1 MSAAVKI
8 TRTDQTATELRRLAS
23 KETDGGCVRRL
34 LGIALILE
42 GQTRETAAREAGM
55 ERQTL
60 RDWVHRYNEDGVV
73 GLADQPHAGGPEPK
87 LNPEEKEQLAA
98 WVRQGP
104 SLEED
109 GLVRW
114 RLSDLRRRILERF
127 FVILD
132 ERSVGRMLKAMR
144 FSHISVRPRNP
155 KADTEAQQAHKKTS
169 QPSWRTSSRRLR
181 VTGRSNSGGRMK
193 PGSASRAA

>member
-1 MSAAVKI
+1 MTVAI
-8 TRTDQTATELRRLAS
+8 TRTEHDAAGLRALAS
-23 KETDGGCVRRL
+23 REGDAKVARRL
-34 LGIALILE
+34 LALAMVME
-42 GQTRETAAREAGM
+42 GFSRTDAASATGM
-55 ERQTL
+55 DRQTL

-73 GLADQPHAGGPEPK
+73 GLADQSHAGGPEPK

-114 RLSDLRRRILERF
+114 RLSDLRRRILEHF

>member
-1 MSAAVKI
+1 MTVAI
-8 TRTDQTATELRRLAS
+8 TRTEHDAAGLRALAS
-23 KETDGGCVRRL
+23 REGDAKVARRL
-34 LGIALILE
+34 LALAMVME
-42 GQTRETAAREAGM
+42 GFSRTDAASATGM
-55 ERQTL
+55 DRQTL

-73 GLADQPHAGGPEPK
+73 GLSNQPHAGGPEPK

-132 ERSVGRMLKAMR
+132 ERSVGRMLKAMH

-155 KADTEAQQAHKKTS
+155 KADTEAQEAHKKTS

-181 VTGRSNSGGRMK
+181 VTGPSNSGGRMK

>member
-1 MSAAVKI
+1 M
-8 TRTDQTATELRRLAS
+8 AS
-23 KETDGGCVRRL
+23 REGDAKVARRL
-34 LGIALILE
+34 LALAMVME
-42 GQTRETAAREAGM
+42 GFSRTDAASATGM
-55 ERQTL
+55 DRQTL